1 MSDEWA
7 NEANTFGNGGGGS
20 VYSKNND
27 MGGGASTTSA
37 STDVADRT
45 AIISSRL
52 KTIYRKHVLPVEKR
66 FRYDYFYESPLLT
79 DVEFDSKPQVMLVGQ
94 YSVGKTSFI
103 RYILGRDFPGQRIGP
118 EPTTDRFTVLLNGPE
133 ERTIPGNALSV
144 HPDLPFRGLERFGVS
159 FLSRFEGSQLPSS
172 VLKSVTL
179 IDTPGILSGEK
190 QRNNRGYD
198 FTKVVSWFA
207 ERADLIILLFD
218 AHKLDISDE
227 LKGTIDAL
235 AGHEDKIRCILNKA
249 DQIDRQQ
256 LMRVYGA
263 LLWSLGKTMT
273 SPEVARV
280 YVGSFWEKD
289 LQNKD
294 NADLFEAE
302 EKDLMND
309 LAVLPRQSAVRKINE
324 LVKRIR
330 KVKTLSYI
338 IGYLKQQ
345 MPALMGKEKKQA
357 KLISDLPQVFRI
369 ILKNHN
375 LSPGDFPD
383 IGAFSAKLKDV
394 KFSEFQPLKQDQIE
408 HLEHCLT
415 VDIPKLMEELP
426 SEKDTPEALLRK
438 MGGSE
443 AASNPNRENVPMP
456 TQSSKFGKGND
467 SGGNNPFGYN
477 AENQESY
484 WALQDSAERL
494 YEQFQSLGPEGGFL
508 PPSVA
513 RDVLTKTGLQKEQLR
528 QIWNLSDID
537 RDGFLDHHEYVVAM
551 FLCDAVIQKGRPIP
565 AVLPMSIVPPKK
577 KHLVKGK
584 VETSD
589 GFDGNE
595 NRMTNFSR
603 S

>member
-1 MSDEWA
+1 M
-7 NEANTFGNGGGGS
+7 G
-20 VYSKNND
+20 VYGKNND

-159 FLSRFEGSQLPSS
+159 FLSRFEGSQVPST
-172 VLKSVTL
+172 VLKSITL
-179 IDTPGILSGEK
+179 IDTPVILAGKK
-190 QRNNRGYD
+190 QEANRGYD

-302 EKDLMND
+302 EKDLMKD

-330 KVKTLSYI
+330 KVKTLAYI
-338 IGYLKQQ
+338 IAHLKGQ
-345 MPALMGKEKKQA
+345 MPALMGKDKKQN
-357 KLISDLPQVFRI
+357 KLIADLPNVFRS
-369 ILKNHN
+369 ILKKHG
-375 LSPGDFPD
+375 LAPGDFPD
-383 IGAFSAKLKDV
+383 ITSFSSKLRDV
-394 KFSEFQPLKQDQIE
+394 KFSEFSTLSQKQIDGLDDI
-408 HLEHCLT
+408 LNK
-415 VDIPKLMEELP
+415 DIPALMEELP
-426 SEKDTPEALLRK
+426 SERDTPETLRAK
-438 MGGSE
+438 MGGGASRGVPNIPVPKT
-443 AASNPNRENVPMP
+443 AA
-456 TQSSKFGKGND
+456 KYGKQEQFK
-467 SGGNNPFGYN
+467 SNPFGPDSEDKDN
-477 AENQESY
+477 Y
-484 WALQDSAERL
+484 WALQDSADRL
-494 YEQFQSLGPEGGFL
+494 RGSFEALGPEGGFL
-508 PPSVA
+508 STAKARSVL
-513 RDVLTKTGLQKEQLR
+513 VKTGLEKDNLR

-537 RDGFLDHHEYVVAM
+537 KDGLFDLDEYVVAM

-565 AVLPMSIVPPKK
+565 AELPESVIPLSKR
-577 KHLVKGK
+577 HLVASK
-584 VETSD
+584 
-589 GFDGNE
+589 
-595 NRMTNFSR
+595 
-603 S
+603 

>member
-1 MSDEWA
+1 MSDWA
-7 NEANTFGNGGGGS
+7 QEASSYNGG
-20 VYSKNND
+20 
-27 MGGGASTTSA
+27 STTGPGPKGATGDSN
-37 STDVADRT
+37 ADR
-45 AIISSRL
+45 SSKVQARL
-52 KTIYRKHVLPVEKR
+52 KTIYKKTLLPVEKR
-66 FRYDYFYESPLLT
+66 FQYDYFYESPLLT

-103 RYILGRDFPGQRIGP
+103 RYLLGRDFPGQRIGP

-144 HPDLPFRGLERFGVS
+144 HPELPFRGLERFGVS

-172 VLKSVTL
+172 VLKSICL

-190 QRNNRGYD
+190 QRVNRGYD

-227 LKGTIDAL
+227 LKGAIDAL
-235 AGHEDKIRCILNKA
+235 KGHEDKIRCILNKA

-280 YVGSFWEKD
+280 YVGSFWEES
-289 LQNKD
+289 LNNMD
-294 NADLFEAE
+294 NADLFEME
-302 EKDLMND
+302 EKDLMKD
-309 LAVLPRQSAVRKINE
+309 LAILPRQSAVRKINE

-338 IGYLKQQ
+338 IGYLKSQ
-345 MPALMGKEKKQA
+345 MPALMGKEKKQQ
-357 KLISDLPQVFRI
+357 KLINDLPNVFRTI
-369 ILKNHN
+369 MKKYN

-383 IGAFSAKLKDV
+383 ITKFADKLKDT
-394 KFSEFQPLKQDQIE
+394 KFSEFHALKEEQIQ
-408 HLEHCLT
+408 LLDKCLT

-426 SEKDTPEALLRK
+426 SERDTPEILRQK
-438 MGGSE
+438 MGRS
-443 AASNPNRENVPMP
+443 AANPN
-456 TQSSKFGKGND
+456 TQSVPLPTRSDKFGKRPDENGA
-467 SGGNNPFGYN
+467 NPFGFSE
-477 AENQESY
+477 ENEDNY
-484 WALQDSAERL
+484 WALQDSADRL
-494 YEQFQSLGPEGGFL
+494 YDSFQALGPEGGFL
-508 PPSVA
+508 PPAVA
-513 RDVLTKTGLQKEQLR
+513 KDVLLQTGLGKDQLR

-551 FLCDAVIQKGRPIP
+551 FLCDAVIQKKKPIP
-565 AVLPMSIVPPKK
+565 SELPNSVIPPSKK
-577 KHLVKGK
+577 ALLNARK
-584 VETSD
+584 E
-589 GFDGNE
+589 GF
-595 NRMTNFSR
+595 
-603 S
+603 